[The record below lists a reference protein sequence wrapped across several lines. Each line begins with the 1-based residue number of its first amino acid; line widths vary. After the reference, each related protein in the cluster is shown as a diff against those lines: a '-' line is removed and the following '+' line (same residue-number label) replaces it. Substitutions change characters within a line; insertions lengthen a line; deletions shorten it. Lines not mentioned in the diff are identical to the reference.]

1 MGAKII
7 LAISVAIITAFII
20 QNAVTVTVSFFF
32 WQFDALLSII
42 VLLSAL
48 AGAVASAS
56 IAISRSR
63 RNLKKENMALRN

>member
-1 MGAKII
+1 VGAKII
-7 LAISVAIITAFII
+7 LAISVAVITAFII
-20 QNAVTVTVSFFF
+20 QNAVMVTVSFLF

-56 IAISRSR
+56 IAFSRSKR
-63 RNLKKENMALRN
+63 KA

>member
-7 LAISVAIITAFII
+7 LAVSVAVITAFII
-20 QNAVTVTVSFFF
+20 QNAVTVTVSFLF

-56 IAISRSR
+56 IAFCLFRS
-63 RNLKKENMALRN
+63 N